1 MSHKRFGMFVIS
13 FDIFLIYCDK
23 QKGYSNILK
32 KVVRPIGIRRQT
44 DMLKNRVVKS
54 MKNMKNN
61 KKSLVFIKRMLVMI
75 LCMGVMFSYAGMQMP
90 SYAANPAFTIK
101 TEVVNGQI
109 DQDCIVT
116 ENNDITIHYE
126 GDVGYELKSIKVD
139 DQLVDDITGYEESY
153 TFKQVVAEHSIKV
166 VYEKK
171 TNVST
176 SNDFELLGSK
186 ELEGGTL
193 FADQFTFSAEL
204 KSDGGSGATF
214 NFSSPVTNA
223 SDGSVLF
230 SVTST
235 DVPSTFTGNVLFEIV
250 EVNDHQAGIT
260 YDSSPVEASVPFEN
274 GVVDTNGIT
283 YTRLGADGS
292 REELEG
298 ADFTNRI
305 SADKYSITTNITGG
319 TIDASIT
326 EITKGSDETINY
338 SPSEG
343 YELKSITVDGQPV
356 DITEYPSSYI
366 FSDIAANHTI
376 AVICEKK
383 DTSIQEDKYSI
394 TTGVTGGSIDPSVT
408 ASKGDNKTIY
418 YNPSPGYKLK
428 SITIDVKKVDITKSP
443 TSYTFDNITAN
454 HNIDVVYEIED
465 TEGATD
471 EGTKTG
477 DRVIALGA
485 LAGLTLLAIAGII
498 AVLMLRR
505 REEESK

>member
-32 KVVRPIGIRRQT
+32 KVVRPIGIRQQT

-139 DQLVDDITGYEESY
+139 
-153 TFKQVVAEHSIKV
+153 
-166 VYEKK
+166 
-171 TNVST
+171 
-176 SNDFELLGSK
+176 
-186 ELEGGTL
+186 
-193 FADQFTFSAEL
+193 
-204 KSDGGSGATF
+204 
-214 NFSSPVTNA
+214 
-223 SDGSVLF
+223 
-230 SVTST
+230 
-235 DVPSTFTGNVLFEIV
+235 
-250 EVNDHQAGIT
+250 
-260 YDSSPVEASVPFEN
+260 
-274 GVVDTNGIT
+274 
-283 YTRLGADGS
+283 
-292 REELEG
+292 
-298 ADFTNRI
+298 
-305 SADKYSITTNITGG
+305 
-319 TIDASIT
+319 
-326 EITKGSDETINY
+326 
-338 SPSEG
+338 
-343 YELKSITVDGQPV
+343 
-356 DITEYPSSYI
+356 
-366 FSDIAANHTI
+366 
-376 AVICEKK
+376 
-383 DTSIQEDKYSI
+383 
-394 TTGVTGGSIDPSVT
+394 
-408 ASKGDNKTIY
+408 
-418 YNPSPGYKLK
+418 
-428 SITIDVKKVDITKSP
+428 ITKSP